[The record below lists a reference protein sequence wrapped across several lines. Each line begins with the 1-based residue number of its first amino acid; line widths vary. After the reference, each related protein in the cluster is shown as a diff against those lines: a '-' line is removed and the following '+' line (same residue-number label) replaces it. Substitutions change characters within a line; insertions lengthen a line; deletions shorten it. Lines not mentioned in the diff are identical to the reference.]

1 MAQRDPIGKAPE
13 ASHQSFPT
21 HPAAITMGQEGLIGG
36 HGRVRQL
43 ESFFVGTWKKQSRS
57 DCSLSCSE
65 SCGEMQRAQSRLLTV
80 AL

>member
-13 ASHQSFPT
+13 VSHQSFPT

-43 ESFFVGTWKKQSRS
+43 ELFLVWKKQSRS
-57 DCSLSCSE
+57 DCSLSVLRIL
-65 SCGEMQRAQSRLLTV
+65 QRAQAAS
-80 AL
+80 